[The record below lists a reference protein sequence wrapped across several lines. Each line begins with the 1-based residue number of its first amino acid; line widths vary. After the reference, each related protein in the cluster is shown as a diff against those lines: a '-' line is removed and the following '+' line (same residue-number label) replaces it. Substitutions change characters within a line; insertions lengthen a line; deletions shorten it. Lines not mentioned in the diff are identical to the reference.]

1 MKRTIWIGIDVS
13 KNKLDVAVKKT
24 EAGADAERTRRAD
37 EAWISAN
44 TDEGVA
50 ELVKRVQGLGPERIV
65 LEATGGYEQRVYK
78 ALRAAGLPAVV
89 VSPAMARDFAK
100 GTGRRA
106 KTDRVD
112 ALMLAHFAQVNKP
125 DVPPLPSEN
134 HQRLSALGGL
144 RQDLVATRTAYKNR
158 LEHASS
164 ENRSRIQRLLGA
176 VQAEIDELDKELAK
190 AIKATPE
197 DAKKAA
203 LVLSVPG
210 IGPVNAAALL
220 SGLPE
225 LGKLK
230 RRQLASL
237 LGVAPYDDQ
246 SGNGDY
252 KKHARDGRRA
262 LRSLLHMAA
271 LSARSHNP
279 IIQAFAK
286 RLESAGKPFHTVMT
300 ACIRKLVVILNAIVA
315 SGTPWSPRA

>member
-1 MKRTIWIGIDVS
+1 MKRTIWIGIDVA
-13 KNKLDVAVKKT
+13 KDKLDVAVKKT
-24 EAGADAERTRRAD
+24 ESGADAERTRRAD

-50 ELVKRVQGLGPERIV
+50 ALVERVQGLRPERIV
-65 LEATGGYEQRVYK
+65 MEATGGYEQRVFK
-78 ALRAAGLPAVV
+78 ALRAAGLPAVIV
-89 VSPAMARDFAK
+89 PPGMVRDFAS
-100 GTGRRA
+100 GTRRRA
-106 KTDRVD
+106 KTDRID
-112 ALMLAHFAQVNKP
+112 ALVLAHFAEVNKP
-125 DVPPLPSEN
+125 EVSPLPSEN
-134 HQRLSALGGL
+134 HQRLSELGSL

-164 ENRSRIQRLLGA
+164 EGRTRIQRLLGA
-176 VQAEIDELDKELAK
+176 IQAEIDQLDKEMAK

-197 DAKKAA
+197 DAEKAA
-203 LVLSVPG
+203 LVQSVPG
-210 IGPVNAAALL
+210 IGPVNAAALI

-246 SGNGDY
+246 SGRGDH

-271 LSARSHNP
+271 LSARTHNP

-315 SGTPWSPRA
+315 SGTPWAPRA